1 MQTRN
6 ATPRAGP
13 FGESRLRVLIF
24 AFFGNYCGHHHR
36 ISGLGHPLGRL
47 GIVANLPTGDVV
59 VPKEAATD
67 APRLRLLHVAEDRI

>member
-6 ATPRAGP
+6 ATPRARPVWGKP
-13 FGESRLRVLIF
+13 LASFNIRV
-24 AFFGNYCGHHHR
+24 FGNYCGHHHR